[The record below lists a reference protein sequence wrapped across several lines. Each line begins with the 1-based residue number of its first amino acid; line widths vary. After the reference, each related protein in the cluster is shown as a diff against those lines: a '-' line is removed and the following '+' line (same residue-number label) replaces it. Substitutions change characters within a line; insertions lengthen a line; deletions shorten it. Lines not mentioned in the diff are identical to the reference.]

1 MPNINDTYA
10 SVLSGYSGSVNDRRS
25 ELLTGILAYAKPL
38 SLNDMEVAAL
48 ASLGYTGALNDAWDK
63 YIKALG
69 GFGISAKADYLSS
82 TFYGN
87 PVPFLFASAQP
98 GVWYDP
104 SDLTT
109 MFQDNLGSTPVTA
122 PGQTV
127 GLLLD
132 KSKNGVGTNGSS
144 RRNLLVATATLSTQS
159 VTVTAVAHT
168 LSFTGTGT
176 VTLTGA
182 SIAGPLIGTG
192 ASNRVSLTF
201 TPTAGSLILTVL
213 GSVTL
218 AQLEIGSTAT
228 AYQPITTSW
237 SATLAG
243 NHATQATSTQRPIYG
258 INPITGTRNTLTYTE
273 QFENSAWSKQRSSI
287 TANAIVSPDGQT
299 TADKLIE
306 DTTASNTHHMAT
318 QFAKTVAVGPTS
330 FSVYLKAAERTRAQ
344 VGLSDNAT
352 GGLFIDINLATGS
365 FTTSKS
371 GTWTSFVAAVDSL
384 GNGWYRCAV
393 SGTQATGFALPL
405 VYIANDAGATSYTGN
420 GTSGIYVW
428 GAQLERSSAATPYQK
443 VVTQY
448 EVTQTGVQS
457 ASYLA
462 FDGVDD
468 GMVTGTI
475 TPATDKAQVFT
486 GARKLSDSASGML
499 VELGDGTSQP
509 GIFGFRFPS
518 LALSGATFSSR
529 GTSSA
534 NATAGGI
541 PAPSTNVLTGLGDIV
556 APSSIL
562 RSNGIQLVTDTTSQ
576 GTGNFLAYPIYIG
589 RRAGTSNPF
598 NGRIYSLIVRF
609 GSNLTTGQITSTE
622 KWVNSKTGA
631 F

>member
-25 ELLTGILAYAKPL
+25 ELLTGILAYATPL
-38 SLNDMEVAAL
+38 SLNDMEAAAL

-69 GFGISAKADYLSS
+69 GFGISVKADYLSS

-87 PVPFLFASAQP
+87 PVPFLFKASEP
-98 GVWYDP
+98 GAWYDP

-109 MFQDNLGSTPVTA
+109 MFQDNLGSTPVTTA
-122 PGQTV
+122 GQTV

-132 KSKNGVGTNGSS
+132 KSQNGVGTNGSS

-168 LSFTGTGT
+168 LSFTGVGT

-182 SIAGPLIGTG
+182 SIAGPLVGTG

-201 TPTAGSLILTVL
+201 TPTAGSLTLTVV

-258 INPITGTRNTLTYTE
+258 INPVVGTRNVLTYSE
-273 QFENSAWSKQRSSI
+273 QFENAAWTKTRATISADIVTAPDGTLTADKLVEDTTATNSHLCYRSFTTVNATTYTVSFYVKAAGRNQVSVQLSSGAAAF
-287 TANAIVSPDGQT
+287 TANAIVVVD
-299 TADKLIE
+299 L
-306 DTTASNTHHMAT
+306 SN
-318 QFAKTVAVGPTS
+318 
-330 FSVYLKAAERTRAQ
+330 
-344 VGLSDNAT
+344 
-352 GGLFIDINLATGS
+352 GS
-365 FTTSKS
+365 IVSGS
-371 GTWTSFVAAVDSL
+371 GTVTNVND
-384 GNGWYRCAV
+384 GWYRISVVNTAIAAQPADIIIRPAV
-393 SGTQATGFALPL
+393 
-405 VYIANDAGATSYTGN
+405 AGNVNYTGD
-420 GTSGIYVW
+420 GASGIYLW
-428 GAQLERSSAATPYQK
+428 GAQMELSTTATSYQK

-448 EVTQTGVQS
+448 EVTQAGVQS
-457 ASYLA
+457 IGYLL

-475 TPATDKAQVFT
+475 TPGTDKVQVFA
-486 GARKLSDSASGML
+486 GLRKLSDVTLGIVAETSVNGTVGSFFLAAPRTAGQAVYGFVSTTTINTSA
-499 VELGDGTSQP
+499 
-509 GIFGFRFPS
+509 
-518 LALSGATFSSR
+518 
-529 GTSSA
+529 TSSSIFA
-534 NATAGGI
+534 APITSVVTGI
-541 PAPSTNVLTGLGDIV
+541 GDISGDV
-556 APSSIL
+556 ATL
-562 RSNGIQLVTDTTSQ
+562 RVDNVQRAAVTTDQ
-576 GTGNFLAYPIYIG
+576 GAGNYLAFPLYIG
-589 RRAGTSNPF
+589 RRGGSTFPY

-609 GSNLTTGQITSTE
+609 GANLTTGQITSTE

>member
-38 SLNDMEVAAL
+38 SLNDMEAAAL
-48 ASLGYTGALNDAWDK
+48 ASLGYTGALNDAWDA

-87 PVPFLFASAQP
+87 PVPFLFASSQP

-109 MFQDNLGSTPVTA
+109 LFQDNLGSTPVTA

-201 TPTAGSLILTVL
+201 TPTAASLTLTVL

-243 NHATQATSTQRPIYG
+243 NHATQATSTQRPIYQ
-258 INPITGTRNTLTYTE
+258 IDSTGR
-273 QFENSAWSKQRSSI
+273 
-287 TANAIVSPDGQT
+287 P
-299 TADKLIE
+299 
-306 DTTASNTHHMAT
+306 
-318 QFAKTVAVGPTS
+318 
-330 FSVYLKAAERTRAQ
+330 YL
-344 VGLSDNAT
+344 S
-352 GGLFIDINLATGS
+352 
-365 FTTSKS
+365 
-371 GTWTSFVAAVDSL
+371 
-384 GNGWYRCAV
+384 
-393 SGTQATGFALPL
+393 
-405 VYIANDAGATSYTGN
+405 
-420 GTSGIYVW
+420 
-428 GAQLERSSAATPYQK
+428 
-443 VVTQY
+443 
-448 EVTQTGVQS
+448 
-457 ASYLA
+457 

-475 TPATDKAQVFT
+475 TPGTNKVQVFS
-486 GARKLSDSASGML
+486 GVRKLSDALRGVVAEMSATIAGNAGVFTLITSSSSG
-499 VELGDGTSQP
+499 P
-509 GIFGFRFPS
+509 NY
-518 LALSGATFSSR
+518 TFSSK
-529 GTSSA
+529 GTVQTDNVGSTY
-534 NATAGGI
+534 TAPI
-541 PAPSTNVLTGLGDIV
+541 TNVVSALGDV
-556 APSSIL
+556 SGPSSL
-562 RSNGIQLVTDTTSQ
+562 VRVNGSQVGSVLTTQ
-576 GTGNFLAYPIYIG
+576 GTGNYLAYPLYIG
-589 RRAGTSNPF
+589 RRGGSSLPF

-609 GSNLTTGQITSTE
+609 GPNLTTGQITSTE

>member
-1 MPNINDTYA
+1 MANINDTYA

-25 ELLTGILAYAKPL
+25 ELLTGILAYATPL
-38 SLNDMEVAAL
+38 SLNDMEAAAL

-182 SIAGPLIGTG
+182 SIAGPLVGTG

-201 TPTAGSLILTVL
+201 TPTAASLTLTVV

-258 INPITGTRNTLTYTE
+258 INPIVGTRNLLTYSSWSDAVAGTPGTAPTGWAFFFGTGAQTSLVGGLDE
-273 QFENSAWSKQRSSI
+273 MGAQAIKFDATVGQRIAYNQQVNVVAGNTYSLSADVVAVSGPGGVVVNIPSGTAVGTATNVVSPSTGRVTATYVCTTSGTVGLRLGLGITVGVTGTSSI
-287 TANAIVSPDGQT
+287 TFKKPQFEVGT
-299 TADKLIE
+299 TA
-306 DTTASNTHHMAT
+306 TT
-318 QFAKTVAVGPTS
+318 
-330 FSVYLKAAERTRAQ
+330 
-344 VGLSDNAT
+344 
-352 GGLFIDINLATGS
+352 
-365 FTTSKS
+365 
-371 GTWTSFVAAVDSL
+371 
-384 GNGWYRCAV
+384 
-393 SGTQATGFALPL
+393 
-405 VYIANDAGATSYTGN
+405 
-420 GTSGIYVW
+420 
-428 GAQLERSSAATPYQK
+428 YQK

-448 EVTQTGVQS
+448 EVTQTGIQS
-457 ASYLA
+457 MPYLS

-468 GMVTGTI
+468 GMVIGTI
-475 TPATDKAQVFT
+475 TPATNKVQVFV
-486 GARKLSDSASGML
+486 GVRKLSDVARGVV
-499 VELGDGTSQP
+499 VELSVDTDLNAGSFALTAPNGAGLANFAAYAGGSVRVAGGYSTGNAAPVTKVISFTSD
-509 GIFGFRFPS
+509 IS
-518 LALSGATFSSR
+518 ADVLSR
-529 GTSSA
+529 RQ
-534 NATAGGI
+534 NATDVGTI
-541 PAPSTNVLTGLGDIV
+541 T
-556 APSSIL
+556 
-562 RSNGIQLVTDTTSQ
+562 TDQ

-589 RRAGTSNPF
+589 RRAGASTPL

-609 GSNLTTGQITSTE
+609 GANLTTGQITSTE

-631 F
+631 Y

>member
-38 SLNDMEVAAL
+38 SLNDMEAAAL

-69 GFGISAKADYLSS
+69 GFGISEKADYLSS

-87 PVPFLFASAQP
+87 PVPFLFKASEP

-201 TPTAGSLILTVL
+201 TPTAGSLTLTVV

-243 NHATQATSTQRPIYG
+243 NHATQATLAQRP
-258 INPITGTRNTLTYTE
+258 TY
-273 QFENSAWSKQRSSI
+273 QIDSSGK
-287 TANAIVSPDGQT
+287 P
-299 TADKLIE
+299 
-306 DTTASNTHHMAT
+306 
-318 QFAKTVAVGPTS
+318 
-330 FSVYLKAAERTRAQ
+330 YL
-344 VGLSDNAT
+344 S
-352 GGLFIDINLATGS
+352 
-365 FTTSKS
+365 
-371 GTWTSFVAAVDSL
+371 
-384 GNGWYRCAV
+384 
-393 SGTQATGFALPL
+393 
-405 VYIANDAGATSYTGN
+405 
-420 GTSGIYVW
+420 
-428 GAQLERSSAATPYQK
+428 
-443 VVTQY
+443 
-448 EVTQTGVQS
+448 
-457 ASYLA
+457 

-475 TPATDKAQVFT
+475 TPATNKVQVFA
-486 GARKLSDSASGML
+486 GVRKLSDAAFQSITELSASADANVGSFC
-499 VELGDGTSQP
+499 LGAGTLNGDASRRTWATVISGTAAGILGGASVYASPDTKVISILDDISQP
-509 GIFGFRFPS
+509 TSAQETVMRLNGTTQS
-518 LALSGATFSSR
+518 LVFSV
-529 GTSSA
+529 G
-534 NATAGGI
+534 NA
-541 PAPSTNVLTGLGDIV
+541 
-556 APSSIL
+556 
-562 RSNGIQLVTDTTSQ
+562 
-576 GTGNFLAYPIYIG
+576 GTGNFNAYPLYLG
-589 RRAGTSNPF
+589 RRGGSTNPF
-598 NGRIYSLIVRF
+598 NGRIYSLITRF
-609 GSNLTTGQITSTE
+609 GANLTTGQITSTE

-631 F
+631 Y